1 MNSQPN
7 PMHYDDSE
15 ASTDS
20 DLRMAELQGI
30 VAAIDKSQ
38 AMIEFSLDGRI
49 LHANANFCG
58 AMGYSLDEIKG
69 QHHSLFVEPAYRD
82 SLEYK
87 AFWAKL
93 GRGEFDAAQYK
104 RIGKGG
110 KEIWIQA
117 SYNPVFDASGKP
129 CKVVKFATDITAEK
143 MREADQQGQIDA
155 VSKSQAVISFDLSG
169 KILHANDN
177 FLSAM
182 GYTLSELQGQHH
194 SIFVE
199 PGYRDS
205 AEYKD
210 FWAKL
215 GRGEF
220 DAAQYKRIGKGGK
233 EIWIQASYNPIL
245 DPSGK
250 PYKVVKFATDITQQV
265 AAARENLRIK
275 NALDNVS
282 SNVMIADNERNI
294 VYLNRSVSETMI
306 AAESDLRRELPHFD
320 ARRLLG
326 AKIDVFHKNPEHQKR
341 MLESLTQ
348 AYTTQIKVGGRT
360 FRLGA
365 NPIVSESG
373 ERVGS
378 VVEWADR
385 TAEVAVED
393 EVARIVQAA
402 VEGDYSL
409 RLSTEGKKGF
419 FLQLAE
425 GINGLL
431 ENSANALEDIRRI
444 LAALSSGDLT
454 QSIDADYGGTLGQI
468 KDDAN
473 ATVAQL
479 TQIISQIKDSTDTI
493 NTAAGEI
500 ASGNA
505 DLSQRTEE
513 QAASLEETASSMEE
527 LTSTVRQNAENA
539 RTANQLAIGAAD
551 VAGKGGDVVSQV
563 VTTMSAI
570 TESSKKIVDIISV
583 IDGIAFQTN
592 ILALNAAVE
601 AARAGEQ
608 GRGFAVVASEVRS
621 LAQRSAGAAK
631 EIKSL
636 IGDSVEKVEDG
647 SALVAQAGKTMSEI
661 VTSVKRVTD
670 IMAEISAA
678 SQEQSA
684 GIEQVNTT
692 ITQMDE
698 VTQQNAALVEEAS
711 AAARSLEEQAGGL
724 TEVVSR
730 FVLSADPVAAPP
742 QPSRV
747 QRQAPSRPSARP
759 VAARSPAP
767 ANPRVV
773 TPRARSGAANGS
785 GDQNWQEF

>member
-15 ASTDS
+15 TSTDS
-20 DLRMAELQGI
+20 DLRMAELQGV

-58 AMGYSLDEIKG
+58 AVGYSLDEIKG

-143 MREADQQGQIDA
+143 MRAADQQGQIDA
-155 VSKSQAVISFDLSG
+155 IGKSQAVISFDLSG
-169 KILHANDN
+169 KILHANEN
-177 FLSAM
+177 FLNAL
-182 GYTLSELQGQHH
+182 GYALSEVQGQHH

-199 PGYRDS
+199 PVYRS
-205 AEYKD
+205 SHEYRA
-210 FWAKL
+210 FWDKL
-215 GRGEF
+215 ARGEF
-220 DAAQYKRIGKGGK
+220 DAGQYKRITKTGG
-233 EIWIQASYNPIL
+233 EIWIQASYNPIF

-250 PYKVVKFATDITQQV
+250 PYKVVKFATDITAQVNANRLLEQTVEETVAVV
-265 AAARENLRIK
+265 AAA
-275 NALDNVS
+275 
-282 SNVMIADNERNI
+282 
-294 VYLNRSVSETMI
+294 
-306 AAESDLRRELPHFD
+306 
-320 ARRLLG
+320 
-326 AKIDVFHKNPEHQKR
+326 
-341 MLESLTQ
+341 
-348 AYTTQIKVGGRT
+348 
-360 FRLGA
+360 
-365 NPIVSESG
+365 SG
-373 ERVGS
+373 
-378 VVEWADR
+378 
-385 TAEVAVED
+385 
-393 EVARIVQAA
+393 
-402 VEGDYSL
+402 
-409 RLSTEGKKGF
+409 
-419 FLQLAE
+419 
-425 GINGLL
+425 
-431 ENSANALEDIRRI
+431 
-444 LAALSSGDLT
+444 GDLT
-454 QSIDADYGGTLGQI
+454 QRIPEEGKSGSLLNLCTGVNDMIS
-468 KDDAN
+468 
-473 ATVAQL
+473 QL
-479 TQIISQIKDSTDTI
+479 TDIIGQIKDSTDTI
-493 NTAAGEI
+493 TTAAGEI

-636 IGDSVEKVEDG
+636 IGDSVEKVQVG
-647 SALVAQAGKTMSEI
+647 STLVEQAGKTMSEI

-711 AAARSLEEQAGGL
+711 AAARSLEEQAGSL

-747 QRQAPSRPSARP
+747 QRPAPSRPSARP

-773 TPRARSGAANGS
+773 TPKARNGAANGS